1 MFGGNDC
8 SYTRAEAYYYT
19 VSTNSWTQIS
29 NVPWGGSLDII
40 STIIKNKNG
49 DRWLI
54 ISKERHTTMYYWNL
68 ETEHGWH
75 GMGSNSI
82 QHYKNSGMVSLT
94 PYSAFILGGYTTQDS
109 DDIQN
114 FWVYNQ
120 ENSRF
125 EKVWRY
131 IQNEHSWGYWTL
143 ANKNYR
149 ALENCKSERTY
160 AAVGWGGTDRNVE
173 WSVMLRKRWQKNN
186 INRYPATCHR
196 AIPDLSPGRW
206 YNGITSLDYN
216 LIICG
221 GYNGRYI
228 QSVSVSNFQLP
239 SSDAGA
245 LSTCKTLDTNNEEA
259 EWEDMDVSDILL
271 NRL

>member
-1 MFGGNDC
+1 MKGRIYVFGGNDC
-8 SYTRAEAYYYT
+8 SDTRAEAYYYT
-19 VSTNSWTQIS
+19 VSSNSWTQIS

-75 GMGSNSI
+75 GMGSNSVK
-82 QHYKNSGMVSLT
+82 HYKNSGMVSLT
-94 PYSAFILGGYTTQDS
+94 PYSAFILGGYTTQDG

-143 ANKNYR
+143 GKGQKIKNMCMIAPLQPTR
-149 ALENCKSERTY
+149 TTERWRT
-160 AAVGWGGTDRNVE
+160 AMPRGPT
-173 WSVMLRKRWQKNN
+173 
-186 INRYPATCHR
+186 
-196 AIPDLSPGRW
+196 
-206 YNGITSLDYN
+206 
-216 LIICG
+216 
-221 GYNGRYI
+221 
-228 QSVSVSNFQLP
+228 QLW
-239 SSDAGA
+239 AGA
-245 LSTCKTLDTNNEEA
+245 GLTGTWSGA
-259 EWEDMDVSDILL
+259 
-271 NRL
+271 

>member
-1 MFGGNDC
+1 MEYFQVKGRIYVFGGNDC
-8 SYTRAEAYYYT
+8 SSTRAEAYYYT
-19 VSTNSWTQIS
+19 ASSNSWTQIS

-82 QHYKNSGMVSLT
+82 KHYKNSGMVSLT
-94 PYSAFILGGYTTQDS
+94 PYSAFILGGYTTQDG

-143 ANKNYR
+143 GKGQKIKNI
-149 ALENCKSERTY
+149 S
-160 AAVGWGGTDRNVE
+160 
-173 WSVMLRKRWQKNN
+173 
-186 INRYPATCHR
+186 YP
-196 AIPDLSPGRW
+196 
-206 YNGITSLDYN
+206 
-216 LIICG
+216 
-221 GYNGRYI
+221 
-228 QSVSVSNFQLP
+228 
-239 SSDAGA
+239 
-245 LSTCKTLDTNNEEA
+245 
-259 EWEDMDVSDILL
+259 L
-271 NRL
+271 NRH